1 MNDVAESLDPL
12 RLPLTGERLIEASAG
27 TGKTFTIA
35 ALYLRLLLGLG
46 GSSAFP
52 RPLTVEELLVV
63 TFTEAATEELRGRI
77 RNNIHELRIA
87 CLRES
92 TDNPLYARLLDEID
106 DKKQAAQWLLLA
118 ERQMDEA
125 AVFTI
130 HGFCQ
135 RMLSL
140 NAFESGMLFEQQLI
154 EDESLL
160 RYQAC
165 ADFWRRHCYPLPR
178 EIAQV
183 VFETWKGPQALLAD
197 INRYL
202 QGEAPVIKAP
212 PPDDETL
219 ASRHQQIVQRINAL
233 KQQWCEAVDELDG
246 LMEASGIDRRK
257 FNRGNQG
264 KWIEK
269 ISAWAQSGTQSYQLP
284 EALEKFSQRFLEER
298 TKEGGAVPQH
308 PLFVAIDELL
318 SEPLTLRDLVITR
331 ALAEIRETV
340 AREKRRRGEL
350 GFDDMLSRLDGAL
363 RSESGDALA
372 AAIRTRF
379 PVAMI
384 DEFQD
389 TDPQQYRIFR
399 RIWRHQPDTALLL
412 IGDPKQAIYAF
423 RGADIFTYMK
433 ARGEVS
439 AHYTLDTN
447 WRSAPGMVN
456 SVNRL
461 FSQMDDAFM
470 FREIPFQPVKYADK
484 NQSLRFEFHGETQPA
499 MTMWLMEGESCG
511 IGDYQSYMAQVC
523 ATQIRDWLKA
533 GLSGEAILIS
543 GQDVRPVSAAD
554 ISVLVRSRQ
563 EAALVRDALTH
574 LAIPS
579 VYLSNRDSVFETL
592 EAQEMLWVL
601 QAVMAPEKE
610 NTLRSA
616 LATSMMGLNAR
627 DIDML
632 NNNENAWDEVV
643 EEFVG
648 YRQIWQKRGVMPMLR
663 ALMSARQIAENLLAT
678 AGGER
683 RLTDI
688 LHISELLQEAASQL
702 ESEHAL
708 VRWLS
713 QHILEPDSNASS
725 QQMRLESDNHLV
737 QIVTIHKS
745 KGLEYPLVWLPFI
758 TNFRVQEQAF
768 YHDRNT
774 FEAVLD
780 LSEAD
785 ESVALAE
792 AERLAEDLRLLYV
805 ALTRSVWHCS
815 LGVAPLVRR
824 RGDKKGD
831 TDVHQSA
838 LGRLLQKGEPMDAA
852 GLRAAIET
860 VCDENIVCRIPEAAS
875 MEPLPD
881 AVALEASLNARQVQ
895 RIPGDSWRVT
905 SYSGLQQRGHGIAQD
920 LMPRLDIDATGA
932 GEVVEEPEL
941 TPHQF
946 PRGASPGTFL
956 HSLFEDLDFTQP
968 VEADWVQEK
977 LALGG
982 YDACWEPVITAW
994 VTSILHAPL
1003 NESGISLSQ
1012 LSAREKQVEMEFYL
1026 PISQP
1031 LIAERLD
1038 ALIRQFDPLS
1048 AGCPPLEFAQV
1059 RGMLKG
1065 FIDLVF
1071 RHNGRY
1077 YLLDYK
1083 SNWLGENSS
1092 AYTPEAMARAMQAHR
1107 YDLQYQLYTLALHR
1121 YLRHRIADYDYER
1134 HFGGVIY
1141 LFLRGV
1147 DSEQPQQ
1154 GIYTTRPSEELITR
1168 MDEMF
1173 AGVALE
1179 DAS

>member
-77 RNNIHELRIA
+77 RSNIHELRIA

-233 KQQWCEAVDELDG
+233 KQQWCDAVGELEG

-269 ISAWAQSGTQSYQLP
+269 ISAWAQSATQSYQLP
-284 EALEKFSQRFLEER
+284 EALEKFSQRFLEDR
-298 TKEGGAVPQH
+298 TKEGGVVPQH

-318 SEPLTLRDLVITR
+318 AEPLTLRDLMITR
-331 ALAEIRETV
+331 ALVEIRETV
-340 AREKRRRGEL
+340 AKEKRRRGEL
-350 GFDDMLSRLDGAL
+350 GFDDMLSRLDSAL

-399 RIWRHQPDTALLL
+399 RIWQHQPDTALLL

-433 ARGEVS
+433 ARSEVS

-461 FSQMDDAFM
+461 FGLMDDAFM
-470 FREIPFQPVKYADK
+470 FREIPFQPVKYAEK
-484 NQSLRFEFHGETQPA
+484 NQSLRFEFYGETQPA

-523 ATQIRDWLKA
+523 AAQIRDWLKA
-533 GLSGEAILIS
+533 GLCGEAMLIS
-543 GQDVRPVSAAD
+543 GHDARPVSAAD

-563 EAALVRDALTH
+563 EAALVRDALTQ

-592 EAQEMLWVL
+592 EAQEMLWLL

-616 LATSMMGLNAR
+616 LAASMMGLNAR

-632 NNNENAWDEVV
+632 NGNENAWDRVV
-643 EEFVG
+643 DEFVG

-725 QQMRLESDNHLV
+725 QQMRLESDSHLV

-758 TNFRVQEQAF
+758 TNFRVQDQAF
-768 YHDRNT
+768 YHDRNS

-852 GLRAAIET
+852 GLRAAIDA
-860 VCDENIVCRIPEAAS
+860 VCDENIVCRIPDAVS
-875 MEPLPD
+875 MEPLPGT
-881 AVALEASLNARQVQ
+881 VASEASLNARRVQ
-895 RIPGDSWRVT
+895 RTPGDNWRVT

-920 LMPRLDIDATGA
+920 LMPRLDIDATGV

-968 VEADWVQEK
+968 VEAAWGQEK
-977 LALGG
+977 LELGG
-982 YDACWEPVITAW
+982 YDADWEPVITAW
-994 VTSILHAPL
+994 VTAILHAPL
-1003 NESGISLSQ
+1003 NETGVSLSQ

-1031 LIAERLD
+1031 LIAENLD

-1048 AGCPPLEFAQV
+1048 AGCPPLEFTQV

-1083 SNWLGENSS
+1083 SNWLGENSA
-1092 AYTPEAMARAMQAHR
+1092 AYTPEAMAAAMQAHR

-1147 DSEQPQQ
+1147 DSKQPQQ
-1154 GIYTTRPSEELITR
+1154 GIYTTRPAGELITR

-1179 DAS
+1179 EAS